1 MYYSTYSD
9 ITTEMSAASGGVIP
23 DDMAALSPTST
34 ARSTADSGI
43 ESLLVTQR
51 STRRCI
57 TPTIYS
63 TGNDELD
70 HVIIQHCALSE
81 VLLEVGI
88 YIYIISH
95 RHTYSYYY
103 TAQLRHKQTPHSL
116 MDLFSNSYL

>member
-1 MYYSTYSD
+1 MYYSTY

-23 DDMAALSPTST
+23 ADMAALSPTST

-88 YIYIISH
+88 YIISH
-95 RHTYSYYY
+95 RHTHSYYY

-116 MDLFSNSYL
+116 MDLFSNLYL